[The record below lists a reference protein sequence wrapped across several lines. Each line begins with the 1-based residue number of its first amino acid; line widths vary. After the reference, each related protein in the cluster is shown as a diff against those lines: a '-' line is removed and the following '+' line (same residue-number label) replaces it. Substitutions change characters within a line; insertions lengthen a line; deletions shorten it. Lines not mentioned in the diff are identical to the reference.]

1 MIYYKVKSKKEVV
14 YLYAKNNIFEY
25 FKNIKILIYK
35 ELYTKKELEKILKN
49 FKYYNF
55 QCNEIKKDKLYY
67 TKNEIIDKIFEKK
80 EISKNKT
87 IFVFGIR
94 KEV

>member
-1 MIYYKVKSKKEVV
+1 MIYYKVKSKKEVI
-14 YLYAKNNIFEY
+14 YLYAKNSIFEY

-35 ELYTKKELEKILKN
+35 ELYTQKELKKILKN

-67 TKNEIIDKIFEKK
+67 TKKEIIDKIFEKK

-87 IFVFGIR
+87 IFIFGIR